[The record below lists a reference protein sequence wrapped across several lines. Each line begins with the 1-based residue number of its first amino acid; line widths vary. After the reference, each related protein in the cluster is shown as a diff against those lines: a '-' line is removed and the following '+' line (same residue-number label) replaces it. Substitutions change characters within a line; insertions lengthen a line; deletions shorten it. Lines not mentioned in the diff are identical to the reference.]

1 VPVENLDWAPVPS
14 IKGILIKNT
23 ASRHTQVHASQ
34 RAESQ
39 SGFEIWAQRQQCCIS
54 MHLQT
59 VCQFVTTQVQRFKRN
74 LFKHRHNVFSDTSE
88 YTWEA
93 KMRTN
98 VVIDDEW
105 MESALKL
112 SGLKF
117 KKDAIEEGLK
127 LLVLVKCQEAIRA
140 YFSFSLSA

>member
-1 VPVENLDWAPVPS
+1 
-14 IKGILIKNT
+14 
-23 ASRHTQVHASQ
+23 
-34 RAESQ
+34 
-39 SGFEIWAQRQQCCIS
+39 
-54 MHLQT
+54 
-59 VCQFVTTQVQRFKRN
+59 
-74 LFKHRHNVFSDTSE
+74 VFTDTSE

-140 YFSFSLSA
+140 YFSFSLSAS